1 MTTDAGEASVPRF
14 SMTRV
19 TYSGPDP
26 DASTGSTAE
35 TTEREKSSQSA
46 LHPELAELAVRV
58 EIPGGGVERARSVSR
73 GWRCAPAEGTITA
86 AARTARLKD
95 EKVRMLVPEGEPS
108 RKSLV
113 HLEPDLI
120 APTSSS
126 GRSGSGGTRR
136 QGPLGTLHAA

>member
-1 MTTDAGEASVPRF
+1 MTTDAGETTVPRF

-19 TYSGPDP
+19 MYSGPDP

-58 EIPGGGVERARSVSR
+58 EIPGGVERAREVSR
-73 GWRCAPAEGTITA
+73 GWRCAPAEGTITV

-108 RKSLV
+108 PNSLV
-113 HLEPDLI
+113 HLEPDFI
-120 APTSSS
+120 VAATSS
-126 GRSGSGGTRR
+126 GRSGSAGTRR